1 MSNRSKKRGE
11 LYRQA
16 NIETETTEVKAQ
28 LKQAKKKLAAAQDKL
43 KSYSERDVSVVQA
56 RRDVNTALARA
67 EEAERSM
74 ARVVAK

>member
-16 NIETETTEVKAQ
+16 NIETTEVKAQ

-43 KSYSERDVSVVQA
+43 KSYSERDVSVVQS

-67 EEAERSM
+67 EEAEISM
-74 ARVVAK
+74 ARVAAK

>member
-16 NIETETTEVKAQ
+16 TIETTEAKAQ
-28 LKQAKKKLAAAQDKL
+28 LKQANKKLAVAEDKI
-43 KSYSERDVSVVQA
+43 KSHSERDVSVVQA

-74 ARVVAK
+74 ARVDAK